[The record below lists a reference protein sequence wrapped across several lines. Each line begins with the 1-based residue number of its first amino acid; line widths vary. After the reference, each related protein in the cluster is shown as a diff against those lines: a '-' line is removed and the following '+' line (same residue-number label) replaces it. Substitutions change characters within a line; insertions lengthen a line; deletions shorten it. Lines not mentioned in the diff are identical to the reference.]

1 MKIRVKAK
9 EKNGLVDAKLLIK
22 HPMETGRRKDKDGNL
37 IPAKH
42 LTTITIDYKGETV
55 FDAHMGTGV
64 SKDPYLS
71 VSFKG
76 VKGESFEI
84 SAADNT
90 GESAKKTVE
99 IK

>member
-9 EKNGLVDAKLLIK
+9 EKNGIVGAKLLIK
-22 HPMETGRRKDKDGNL
+22 HPMETGRRKDKEGNL

-42 LTTITIDYKGETV
+42 LTTVTVDYNGETI

-64 SKDPYLS
+64 SKDPYIS
-71 VSFKG
+71 VSFIGK
-76 VKGESFEI
+76 KGESFEVN
-84 SAADNT
+84 AADNT
-90 GESAKKTVE
+90 GETSKKTVK

>member
-42 LTTITIDYKGETV
+42 LTTITIDYKGHDGKQNNNCQNSNSSDSDRLFT
-55 FDAHMGTGV
+55 FHN
-64 SKDPYLS
+64 SCNY
-71 VSFKG
+71 SF
-76 VKGESFEI
+76 
-84 SAADNT
+84 
-90 GESAKKTVE
+90 
-99 IK
+99 